1 MLMHK
6 VKNRHVNQSINN
18 DGHSYLQIRY
28 MTMRKMS
35 VSRTAQVGYNVEE
48 KAAIAM

>member
-1 MLMHK
+1 MLVHK

-18 DGHSYLQIRY
+18 NGHPYLQIRY

-35 VSRTAQVGYNVEE
+35 VSRTAQVGYNVDDN
-48 KAAIAM
+48 AAIAM